1 MPNVEVSKGIA
12 KSLLSQEKCSIFDV
26 DKIIERDNLMLEKTV
41 NSCNNFK
48 KNYHKDILRMIN
60 IASDNKDYK
69 KWKAKSYNQA
79 TEQMINNW
87 DKDKDSAQFFNKL
100 NWLTGLSKMDKKEG
114 GLVTE
119 MKDKEGQIKNGAE

>member
-1 MPNVEVSKGIA
+1 M
-12 KSLLSQEKCSIFDV
+12 QQFQ
-26 DKIIERDNLMLEKTV
+26 
-41 NSCNNFK
+41 
-48 KNYHKDILRMIN
+48 KNYHKVILRMIN